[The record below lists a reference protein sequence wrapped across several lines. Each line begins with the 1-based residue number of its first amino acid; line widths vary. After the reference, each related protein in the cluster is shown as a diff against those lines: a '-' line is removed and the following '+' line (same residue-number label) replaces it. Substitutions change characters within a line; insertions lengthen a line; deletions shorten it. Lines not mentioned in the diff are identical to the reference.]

1 MKRVSLAVAAA
12 LLCTAAEGAPSP
24 VRLDTQMFVERVGA
38 DINGRPRRTLVPVD
52 QAAPG
57 DSVIVILN
65 WRNGGT
71 RPVRA
76 FTLRRSALR
85 GATPDLNDPALLVSV
100 DGGAR
105 WGRFDSL
112 WLPTPLGGIRRAL
125 PQDVTHIRWTLPDPV
140 SPGGAARMSY
150 RATLR

>member
-1 MKRVSLAVAAA
+1 MKRAITAIAAA
-12 LLCTAAEGAPSP
+12 LASTAAGGQPST
-24 VRLDTQMFVERVGA
+24 VRLDTQMFVERVAA
-38 DINGRPRRTLVPVD
+38 DINGRPRRTLIPSD

-57 DSVIVILN
+57 DTVIVILH
-65 WRNGGT
+65 WRNGGS

-76 FTLRRSALR
+76 FTLSRSALR
-85 GATPDLNDPALLVSV
+85 GATPDLTDPALLVSI

-105 WGRFDSL
+105 WGRFDTI
-112 WLPTPLGGIRRAL
+112 WLPTPLGGVRRAVA
-125 PQDVTHIRWTLPDPV
+125 QDVTHIRWTLPDPI